1 MQESIDNIK
10 EELKRA
16 DHLIY
21 VSLKYTRTVDVI
33 RSIIDRLMN
42 AFDHG
47 IEALLKHAKE
57 EGMAGMT
64 EEIPS
69 APGKRINLVKEMF
82 RDVEGM
88 EEFMDFYALLRK
100 ISRTEFTRA
109 REFRRHVT
117 MTVELEGEKMEIN
130 IDLMHEYYEK
140 TKAFL
145 NLVESITGEKEND

>member
-1 MQESIDNIK
+1 MQESIDNVK

-21 VSLKYTRTVDVI
+21 VSLKYTRTVDII

-47 IEALLKHAKE
+47 IEALLRYAVEK
-57 EGMAGMT
+57 GIT
-64 EEIPS
+64 DEIPS
-69 APGKRINLVKEMF
+69 APGKRINQVKELF
-82 RDVEGM
+82 QDVEGI
-88 EEFMDFYALLRK
+88 EEFMDFYALLRR
-100 ISRTEFTRA
+100 ISRADFTRA

-117 MTVELEGEKMEIN
+117 MTVELEGEKMDIN

-145 NLVESITGEKEND
+145 NLVENMVGEKKND